1 MDKII
6 VHQNERVVYNREDMP
21 QDLINLLGD
30 LKKKLSEQ
38 DMVLSIFQS
47 LTGVSNDV
55 YRVIKD
61 DYRSAYEAAT
71 AVKNKVG
78 LAVMERY
85 EAEFGVLSWSFSSI
99 DENLTIYAQ

>member
-1 MDKII
+1 MEKIL
-6 VHQNERVVYNREDMP
+6 VHQNERVVYDRKDMTP
-21 QDLINLLGD
+21 ELIALLED

-61 DYRSAYEAAT
+61 DYRTAYQAAT

-78 LAVMERY
+78 QAVMERY

-99 DENLTIYAQ
+99 DENLTVYCQ